1 MSIGIA
7 DIVKAPAD
15 QVKWLYSIIT
25 LLALMC
31 TGQLGSEWVLVG
43 VTNNSQRGNSERV
56 KEKIDLKHGIDIKG
70 LKIMM

>member
-1 MSIGIA
+1 M
-7 DIVKAPAD
+7 
-15 QVKWLYSIIT
+15 KWLHSIIIQLT
-25 LLALMC
+25 STC

-56 KEKIDLKHGIDIKG
+56 KEKIDLKRGIDIKG

>member
-7 DIVKAPAD
+7 DIVKATAD

-25 LLALMC
+25 QLTSTC

-56 KEKIDLKHGIDIKG
+56 KEKIDLKRRVDIKG
-70 LKIMM
+70 LKMMM